1 MIDEED
7 VKRLEKLVE
16 AQDEKIKELSDR
28 QIELRLEMTKLI
40 TIQGQLIT
48 KLDNFSSGINRGL
61 WIIGGGFISAF
72 ITWIV
77 GGGLDR

>member
-1 MIDEED
+1 LD
-7 VKRLEKLVE
+7 V
-16 AQDEKIKELSDR
+16 A
-28 QIELRLEMTKLI
+28 KLI
-40 TIQGQLIT
+40 TIQGQLIA

-61 WIIGGGFISAF
+61 WIIGGGFITAF

>member
-40 TIQGQLIT
+40 TIQGQLIA

>member
-7 VKRLEKLVE
+7 GKRLEKLVE
-16 AQDEKIKELSDR
+16 AQDEKIKEWSDR
-28 QIELRLEMTKLI
+28 QVELRLEMTKLI

-61 WIIGGGFISAF
+61 WIIGGGFISSF
-72 ITWIV
+72 ILWIV
-77 GGGLDR
+77 RGGLSR

>member
-1 MIDEED
+1 MTDEED
-7 VKRLEKLVE
+7 IKRLEKLIE
-16 AQDEKIKELSDR
+16 SQDEKIKELSDR
-28 QIELRLEMTKLI
+28 QVELRLDVAKLI
-40 TIQGQLIT
+40 TIQGQLIA

>member
-28 QIELRLEMTKLI
+28 QIELRLEMAKLI
-40 TIQGQLIT
+40 TIQGQLIA

-77 GGGLDR
+77 GGGLVR

>member
-1 MIDEED
+1 MIDLED
-7 VKRLEKLVE
+7 MKRLEKLVE
-16 AQDEKIKELSDR
+16 AQDEKIKELSDK
-28 QIELRLEMTKLI
+28 QVELRLEVTKLI
-40 TIQGQLIT
+40 TIQGQLIA

-77 GGGLDR
+77 GGGLNR